1 MKDST
6 EKCNCSVITLHHG
19 TVVVSRRW
27 KYYNLRFESFVKKYI
42 AEKSQK
48 ISFGFGKSPKT
59 FYLCSAL
66 ERHPCTLWANRIV
79 LWCNGS
85 TAVFGSA
92 CLGSNPGKTTFLV
105 AKSLKNQR
113 FSGFSL
119 PILSPVGLH
128 IAWRGDVQLGM
139 KSCFFWF
146 QCLFCIEPFSSF
158 VTLINFVSPS

>member
-1 MKDST
+1 MTNLFQKKIKLAL
-6 EKCNCSVITLHHG
+6 EGFHWEVQLLCHHSS
-19 TVVVSRRW
+19 SRDGRCISSLEILQPKIW
-27 KYYNLRFESFVKKYI
+27 IFRKKYI

-113 FSGFSL
+113 FSGFSF
-119 PILSPVGLH
+119 
-128 IAWRGDVQLGM
+128 A
-139 KSCFFWF
+139 
-146 QCLFCIEPFSSF
+146 
-158 VTLINFVSPS
+158 NFVSCRTPHCLAWWCTTWDEKLFLLVPMSFLYRTF